1 MITESTKKMTDEQL
15 AMAVKQGNN
24 PAMGELYSRYY
35 LLVFNKCLS
44 FAKNAD
50 DASDMAQDI
59 MIRVFEKLKS
69 FKGDAKFSTWLYAVT
84 FNFCTDRSRK
94 AKGKFFTS
102 IEVQY
107 DLIDQSENSL
117 QEAIVLGKKEESAS
131 KALAQLEVED
141 QQLLLM
147 KYQHNKSI
155 QELQVLYGLS
165 ASAVKMRLLRARTKA
180 ISVYNQVNLTV
191 AA

>member
-1 MITESTKKMTDEQL
+1 MNANNTKKMTDEQL
-15 AMAVKQGNN
+15 AVAVKEGNN

-50 DASDMAQDI
+50 DASDMAQDV

-69 FKGDAKFSTWLYAVT
+69 FKGEAKFSTWLYAVT

-107 DLIDQSENSL
+107 DLVDQSDDAL
-117 QEAIVLGKKEESAS
+117 LEAINLGRKEESAS
-131 KALAQLEVED
+131 RALAQMEVED

-155 QELQVLYGLS
+155 QELQAIYAIS

-180 ISVYNQVNLTV
+180 IDVYKVNLSLV
-191 AA
+191 A

>member
-24 PAMGELYSRYY
+24 PAMSELYSRYY

>member
-1 MITESTKKMTDEQL
+1 MNAIETRKMTDEQL
-15 AMAVKQGNN
+15 AKAVKQGSS

-44 FAKNAD
+44 FAKNTD

-94 AKGKFFTS
+94 AKGKFFSS

-107 DLIDQSENSL
+107 DLVDHSEARL
-117 QEAIVLGKKEESAS
+117 QEALILGQKEEYAS
-131 KALAQLEVED
+131 WALAQIEVED
-141 QQLLLM
+141 QQLLMM
-147 KYQHNKSI
+147 KYQQNKSI
-155 QELQVLYGLS
+155 QELQAIYGLS

-180 ISVYNQVNLTV
+180 VNVYNQVNLTV